1 MLYAND
7 KSDFSILVKEK
18 NTLNNK
24 AAGILQDY
32 FQRATTWQLPIS
44 YQQENSGHAIMIGFA
59 NEAMVEDAFEI
70 RTNGRNVYIDGGA
83 KGLIYGVYRFIEE
96 VLDARKWNVGR
107 EGTFVPK
114 KQEISIATDVRIN
127 SRPRFAFREAYFPIE
142 RDQEYMDWHG
152 LYNLEELWG
161 LWGHT
166 FNKLLPASIYF
177 KEHPDYYSF
186 YQGKRQPNQ
195 LCLSNPEVYR
205 LVVEK
210 FREMMAENPQA
221 TYWSLSPND
230 ELGYCECDK
239 CRKIDEKEG
248 GPQGSLI
255 HFVNRVAQHFP
266 NKTFTTLAYTYSA
279 NPPLHISPLPNVY
292 VILSSIDARRGLS
305 LPVEPSAASFRSQ
318 LAGWKKKTEHLFIWD
333 YYTQFTNYMAPFP
346 QWGTIGENM
355 AYLDR
360 QGVEGIFAQGSGTTY
375 SHMAELSPTCW
386 PNYFGIPNLTKRN

>member
-266 NKTFTTLAYTYSA
+266 NKKFTTLAYTYSA
-279 NPPLHISPLPNVY
+279 PPLSIFPHSPMY
-292 VILSSIDARRGLS
+292 MLS
-305 LPVEPSAASFRSQ
+305 
-318 LAGWKKKTEHLFIWD
+318 
-333 YYTQFTNYMAPFP
+333 
-346 QWGTIGENM
+346 
-355 AYLDR
+355 
-360 QGVEGIFAQGSGTTY
+360 
-375 SHMAELSPTCW
+375 
-386 PNYFGIPNLTKRN
+386 